1 MVFTKQNSL
10 YFHEGSLTPF
20 AWDDSFR
27 RNLDTK
33 SNNLSIGHEWVRNRI
48 KPSCCDLD
56 KNLILFVTLWVGL
69 CEDFHWRRILGQPLA
84 VILLSFLPLSIIYTS
99 QENSHLATVSV
110 TVCVYVCLKCLVFFF
125 MFECSV
131 QCTYS
136 FASLT
141 DMGDLES
148 MKAEAPACRFQRE
161 IERVWIPLSSDS
173 TVWKLFDV
181 RNKNIGPSRAK
192 VASEEVQFVIL
203 LFWVKYCGLELVN
216 NYTHMI
222 KLRS

>member
-10 YFHEGSLTPF
+10 YVHEGSLTPF

-125 MFECSV
+125 HVWM
-131 QCTYS
+131 QCTMHLFFCIAHWYGWPGVNES
-136 FASLT
+136 RSTGLQISK
-141 DMGDLES
+141 GDWEGL
-148 MKAEAPACRFQRE
+148 
-161 IERVWIPLSSDS
+161 D
-173 TVWKLFDV
+173 T
-181 RNKNIGPSRAK
+181 
-192 VASEEVQFVIL
+192 FVIWQHCL
-203 LFWVKYCGLELVN
+203 KAFWCK
-216 NYTHMI
+216 
-222 KLRS
+222 K